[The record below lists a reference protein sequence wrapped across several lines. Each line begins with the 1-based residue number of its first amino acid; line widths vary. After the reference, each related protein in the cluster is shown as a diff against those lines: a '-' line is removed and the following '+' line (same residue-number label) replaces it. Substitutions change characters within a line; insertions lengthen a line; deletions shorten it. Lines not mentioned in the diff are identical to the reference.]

1 MTKNIE
7 RVREL
12 LEQGADPNEVDNWN
26 RTPLFMVWKSLEI
39 ARLLVQAGADVNQI
53 DKDGETPL
61 WKAVRNGFPE
71 IVNLYLE
78 NGANPNHTLPNG
90 LSLIEY
96 TDSQLSKYL
105 SMNEKQNYTII
116 KNLLDKAMRPSTER
130 SVAEVL
136 SAPRNPQGWVNM
148 LRYKSYPASMS
159 NVTREQRRNKG
170 LVRTL
175 KSEEKSMNNILR
187 ASKKSLNN
195 LRRGKYANR
204 SANEAAGI
212 PGEIG
217 VKISNF
223 LTPRK
228 QINIRREKWEREERE
243 RAERERVARERGA
256 MEQENME
263 ARERGLAGGRK
274 KTRKLRKSKY

>member
-1 MTKNIE
+1 MSGVQNLKKAVMTKNIE
-7 RVREL
+7 NVREL
-12 LEQGADPNEVDNWN
+12 LQQGADPNEVDNWN
-26 RTPLFMVWKSLEI
+26 RTPLFVVWNNVEI
-39 ARLLVQAGADVNQI
+39 ARLLIQAGADVNHV

-71 IVNLYLE
+71 LVNLYLE
-78 NGANPNHTLPNG
+78 NGADPRHLLKNG

-96 TDSQLSKYL
+96 SQLQMSKEL
-105 SMNEKQNYTII
+105 SLNEKENRKII
-116 KNLLDKAMRPSTER
+116 YNLLDKAMRPLIER

-136 SAPRNPQGWVNM
+136 SAPRNSQGWINM

-159 NVTREQRRNKG
+159 NITREQRRNKG

-175 KSEEKSMNNILR
+175 KNEKKSINNILK

-195 LRRGKYANR
+195 LLRGKYANR
-204 SANEAAGI
+204 ATNEAAGV
-212 PGEIG
+212 PEEVG

-228 QINIRREKWEREERE
+228 KINVLKEKWEK
-243 RAERERVARERGA
+243 
-256 MEQENME
+256 E
-263 ARERGLAGGRK
+263 AKNKGLTGGRK